1 MVGGDIAGT
10 STCGI
15 PSLPRQINFCG
26 QIHVNPWLL
35 IVVGHLDEL
44 NLHPLHQHFVV
55 QTIRAKTLEPGRCV
69 WAFLYSDTVSRTGA
83 GV

>member
-55 QTIRAKTLEPGRCV
+55 GNGGGKLDHGSGGIGPLRAE
-69 WAFLYSDTVSRTGA
+69 
-83 GV
+83 